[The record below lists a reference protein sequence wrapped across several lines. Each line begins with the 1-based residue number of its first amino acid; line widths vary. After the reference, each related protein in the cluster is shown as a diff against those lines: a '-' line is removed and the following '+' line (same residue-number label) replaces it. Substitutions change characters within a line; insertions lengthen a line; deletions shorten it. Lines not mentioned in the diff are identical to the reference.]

1 MIRVLVV
8 DDLAFMRIAIRR
20 MIEADNDMKVVGEAR
35 NGAEAVSLARELS
48 PDVITMDIEMPDMN
62 GLEATTAILAS
73 VSPPPAIVMV
83 SATTQLGA
91 ADTLEALR
99 RGAVDFV
106 SKSSVFTNTDLAHI
120 ENELRPIL
128 RAWAGRARTS
138 APVISRVPPPPAPPP
153 RPADLIVVGAST
165 GGPQALAVLL
175 RAIGKIQV
183 PIVIAQ
189 HMPKFFTASL
199 AAMLATD
206 TGLNVREAV
215 SREPLAPGSVTIIA
229 GGQHGIIERGLAG
242 FRLHLSEATEGASPS
257 IDRLFASAAARATAP
272 LGVLLTGMGRDG
284 CDGALALHR
293 RGATV
298 LVQEPAECVV
308 AGIPSAAIEAGV
320 AGAVLPL
327 VDLGAWIVAAVG
339 TEVAR

>member
-20 MIEADNDMKVVGEAR
+20 MIEADSDMKVVGEAR
-35 NGAEAVSLARELS
+35 NGAEAVKLARELA
-48 PDVITMDIEMPDMN
+48 PDVITMDIEMPHMN
-62 GLEATTAILAS
+62 GLEATTAILGS

-83 SATTQLGA
+83 SATTQRGA
-91 ADTLEALR
+91 TDTLEALR

-106 SKSSVFTNTDLAHI
+106 SKSSLFANTDLAHI

-128 RAWAGRARTS
+128 RAWVGRGRR
-138 APVISRVPPPPAPPP
+138 PVPAVSCRPPPSAPP

-165 GGPQALAVLL
+165 GGPQALSVLL
-175 RAIGKIQV
+175 RAVGKIQV

-189 HMPKFFTASL
+189 HMPRFFTASL

-215 SREPLAPGSVTIIA
+215 PREPLAAGSVTVIT
-229 GGQHGIIERGLAG
+229 GGQHGTVERGIAG
-242 FRLHLSEATEGASPS
+242 FRLQLTEAAEGAAPS
-257 IDRLFASAAARATAP
+257 IDRLFASAALRATSP
-272 LGVLLTGMGRDG
+272 LAVLLTGMGQDG
-284 CDGALALHR
+284 CEGAKKLR
-293 RGATV
+293 QRGATV
-298 LVQEPAECVV
+298 LVQDPAECVV

-320 AGAVLPL
+320 VDAVLPL
-327 VDLGAWIVAAVG
+327 ADLGAWIAVAAG
-339 TEVAR
+339 SETA

>member
-20 MIEADNDMKVVGEAR
+20 IIEADNDMKVVGEAR
-35 NGAEAVSLARELS
+35 NGAEAIALARELS
-48 PDVITMDIEMPDMN
+48 PDVVTMDIEMPDIN

-91 ADTLEALR
+91 SDTVEALR

-106 SKSSVFTNTDLAHI
+106 SKSSVFANTDLAHI

-128 RAWAGRARTS
+128 RAWAGRARTP
-138 APVISRVPPPPAPPP
+138 APVISRRPPPPAPP
-153 RPADLIVVGAST
+153 RAADLIVVGAST

-175 RAIGKIQV
+175 RAVGKIQV

-199 AAMLATD
+199 ATMLATD

-215 SREPLAPGSVTIIA
+215 SREPLAPGSVTVIA
-229 GGQHGIIERGLAG
+229 GGQHGTIERGIAG
-242 FRLHLSEATEGASPS
+242 FRLHLSEATGGASPS
-257 IDRLFASAAARATAP
+257 IDRLFASAASRATSP
-272 LGVLLTGMGRDG
+272 LAVLLTGMGRDG

-298 LVQEPAECVV
+298 LVQEPLECVV
-308 AGIPSAAIEAGV
+308 AGIPSAAIEAGL
-320 AGAVLPL
+320 ADAVLPL